1 MLFSMEEIRDNARA
15 RIREEK
21 KSFNRGRPYLF
32 SPSGGAFDRQMAHLS
47 KPKLGSEG
55 TKLLAEKTLAMLCGI
70 PWCSQS
76 EGLCIRILYI
86 ICLST

>member
-1 MLFSMEEIRDNARA
+1 MHGQGFKRKRKASREKSVLEKTLF
-15 RIREEK
+15 
-21 KSFNRGRPYLF
+21 LF